1 MSGEVR
7 RSQQLSISSQLQALE
22 LSKYIRLIMYD
33 AKNYQI
39 VVTLSVMEEKKLNRD
54 IEAIQGFKGVV
65 WVHLISM

>member
-39 VVTLSVMEEKKLNRD
+39 VVTLSVMEEKELNRD
-54 IEAIQGFKGVV
+54 IESIQGFMGVV

>member
-39 VVTLSVMEEKKLNRD
+39 VVTLSVMEKELNRD

>member
-1 MSGEVR
+1 MR

-39 VVTLSVMEEKKLNRD
+39 VGTLSVMEEKELNRD